1 MTEPILILIAIAV
14 IGLLVYVARKPD
26 DFEIQRSITIN
37 APAEKIFP
45 MINNLRIGQTWSAW
59 ENVDPGMQRS
69 YTGAKSGI
77 GAKYA
82 WNGNRE
88 IGQGEMEITES
99 ISNANVRY
107 HMHFIKPFE
116 GHSDVDFD
124 LYENGGQT
132 QVTQTMHGKSPGFLP
147 KLMCTLFFNQDK
159 MIGGKFEEGLAS
171 LKSLAEQ

>member
-1 MTEPILILIAIAV
+1 MTQIILILIALAI
-14 IGLLVYVARKPD
+14 IGLLVFVAKKPD
-26 DFEIQRSITIN
+26 DFQIQRSKTIH

-45 MINNLRIGQTWSAW
+45 MINNLRISQTWSAW
-59 ENVDPGMQRS
+59 EKVDPGMQRS
-69 YTGAKSGI
+69 FSGLDSGI

-99 ISNANVRY
+99 SPNTKVRY

-116 GHSDVDFD
+116 GRSDIDFD
-124 LYENGGQT
+124 LSENEGQT
-132 QVTQTMHGKSPGFLP
+132 LVTQTMRGNSPGFLP

-159 MIGGKFEEGLAS
+159 MIGGKFEEGLAT
-171 LKSLAEQ
+171 LKVLAE

>member
-1 MTEPILILIAIAV
+1 MTEIILVLIVLAV
-14 IGLLVYVARKPD
+14 ISLLVYVAKKPD
-26 DFEIQRSITIN
+26 DFQIQRSITIN

-45 MINNLRIGQTWSAW
+45 MINDLRIGKTWSAW
-59 ENVDPGMQRS
+59 EKVDPAMQFS
-69 YTGAKSGI
+69 FSGSDSGI

-99 ISNANVRY
+99 VPNAKVRY
-107 HMHFIKPFE
+107 HLHFIKPFE

-124 LYENGGQT
+124 LAENGGQT
-132 QVTQTMHGKSPGFLP
+132 QVTQTMNGKSPGFLP

-171 LKSLAEQ
+171 LKALAEQ